1 MALVSTHPTH
11 VVEFLPYYLQLPQ
24 NVQLSCAECNARD
37 NFVSIWDTH
46 QIILDHPWAIRA
58 LRGYATL
65 VFIQRKLKLWLY
77 EKRLLSLRPFL
88 PFGSFVLLS
97 IQEFLS
103 PPAANF
109 HPTLLVVQKQGLL
122 QVLWRIEALPYDPP
136 SLTPIRLRYR
146 RLHTYIIHSSFTR
159 RYNEVIS
166 TFAVP
171 RPSPDFRISQGFA
184 R

>member
-11 VVEFLPYYLQLPQ
+11 IVELLPYYLQLPQ

-37 NFVSIWDTH
+37 NFVSIWDDH
-46 QIILDHPWAIRA
+46 KIILDHPWAIRA
-58 LRGYATL
+58 LKGYAAL

-97 IQEFLS
+97 IQELLS

-122 QVLWRIEALPYDPP
+122 QVLWRIEALPYDM
-136 SLTPIRLRYR
+136 SLIHICRSR
-146 RLHTYIIHSSFTR
+146 RRGQCIAIP
-159 RYNEVIS
+159 
-166 TFAVP
+166 A
-171 RPSPDFRISQGFA
+171 PDT
-184 R
+184 